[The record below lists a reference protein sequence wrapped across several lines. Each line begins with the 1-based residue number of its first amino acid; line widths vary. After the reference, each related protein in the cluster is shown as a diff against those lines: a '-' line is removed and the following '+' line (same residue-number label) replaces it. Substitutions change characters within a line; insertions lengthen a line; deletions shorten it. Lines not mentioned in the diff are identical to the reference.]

1 MERSNYIAL
10 LLTRVVDAAMEEI
23 IRMEGSLG
31 AKEGAVRDAEAE
43 VISIKSEVVIQKRP
57 LLSYGR
63 DSEESSI
70 IQVRS

>member
-1 MERSNYIAL
+1 
-10 LLTRVVDAAMEEI
+10 MEEI

-43 VISIKSEVVIQKRP
+43 VISIKSEVVIQKRR